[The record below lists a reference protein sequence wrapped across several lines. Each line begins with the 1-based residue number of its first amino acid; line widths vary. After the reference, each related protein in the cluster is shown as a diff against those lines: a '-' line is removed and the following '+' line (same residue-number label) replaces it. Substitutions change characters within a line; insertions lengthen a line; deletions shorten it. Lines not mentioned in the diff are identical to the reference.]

1 MAAAT
6 VSSNAYSS
14 FVAKLNGCATQL
26 EQFPVKVHDFF
37 GRSNTSALKFFNTHQ
52 LKCNLQRHPDCTNL
66 RQWKGGTVKI
76 DPLALVQAIE
86 RYLVVRGYGGIRVDS
101 EEDSEE
107 DIDDSVA
114 AVVMSQ
120 SSFKHKLQF
129 MIGDNVL
136 PYDMTVYQA
145 VRQFSPL
152 VNDQSETDTDT
163 EMPIGNASVW
173 VQQHTIYY
181 RPIEDEPQASSQAG
195 GSSNSNVAAGRA
207 SSSTSSS
214 SSSRK
219 HSDKGSSKTLRKKA
233 EFWTEG
239 AMPSIVSPITPFLQ
253 DTLPKDIVTVQDASL
268 DALCMLR
275 IVYALNR
282 HWETLYHGAFAHDDI
297 VPTTE
302 FVHSKITAKANRQL
316 QDPLVIMTG
325 NLPQWLQQIATAC
338 PFLFPFET
346 RHLLFYA
353 ITFDRDRA
361 LQRLLETTPDL
372 NSTDTTE
379 KVTPRLD
386 KRKRTIS
393 REDIL
398 KQAEHII
405 QVIVS
410 ARSSCIRRL
419 NAISPRRTLAIRRR
433 CSKSSTRTRWA
444 PGWARRSS
452 STRSSRARCSAPTWG
467 SGTRATLT
475 APTRRRPRSPTA

>member
-1 MAAAT
+1 MLTSAIM
-6 VSSNAYSS
+6 SNIAFSS
-14 FVAKLNGCATQL
+14 FVAKLNGCVTQL

-86 RYLVVRGYGGIRVDS
+86 RYLVVRRYGNIRVDS

-129 MIGDNVL
+129 LIGDNVL

-145 VRQFSPL
+145 VRQFSAL

-163 EMPIGNASVW
+163 EMPIGNATVW

-181 RPIEDEPQASSQAG
+181 RPIDDDQQTNTQAG
-195 GSSNSNVAAGRA
+195 GSTSSTATVGRA
-207 SSSTSSS
+207 SSSTSTS

-219 HSDKGSSKTLRKKA
+219 HSEKSSSKTLRKKT
-233 EFWTEG
+233 EFWSEG
-239 AMPSIVSPITPFLQ
+239 LMPNISSPITQFLQ
-253 DTLPKDIVTVQDASL
+253 NILPKDIVTVQDASL

-282 HWETLYHGAFAHDDI
+282 HWDTLYNGAFAHDDI
-297 VPTTE
+297 VPTNE
-302 FVHSKITAKANRQL
+302 FIHSKITAKANRQL

-325 NLPQWLQQIATAC
+325 NLPQWLQQIASAC

-361 LQRLLETTPDL
+361 LQRLLETMPDL

-386 KRKRTIS
+386 KRKRTIA

-405 QVIVS
+405 QVKN
-410 ARSSCIRRL
+410 L
-419 NAISPRRTLAIRRR
+419 LT
-433 CSKSSTRTRWA
+433 SK
-444 PGWARRSS
+444 
-452 STRSSRARCSAPTWG
+452 
-467 SGTRATLT
+467 
-475 APTRRRPRSPTA
+475 